1 MSTSDMLQ
9 APPNCIL
16 YCVSQVPAHVSPRSI
31 ARRVAGRFLA
41 HPQLL
46 ISNGHDPWA
55 SSTSGGLV
63 AERAGRRGELGASR
77 SSANSTGEIA
87 CWPGSEHVI
96 VRLRQKSTHIRVAS
110 VGRMMKLNAAVFLQM
125 ESPRGDQRHRFWV
138 ARGICRTAIAVCHLQ
153 HSQGFIQS
161 STKLASKLFSP

>member
-31 ARRVAGRFLA
+31 ARCVAGRFLA

-46 ISNGHDPWA
+46 LSNGHDPWA
-55 SSTSGGLV
+55 SSTSGSLV

-96 VRLRQKSTHIRVAS
+96 VRLRQEPTHIRVAS
-110 VGRMMKLNAAVFLQM
+110 VGRMMKLNAAVF
-125 ESPRGDQRHRFWV
+125 F
-138 ARGICRTAIAVCHLQ
+138 CRWNLPERI
-153 HSQGFIQS
+153 S
-161 STKLASKLFSP
+161 STGFGSPVVSIKPQTQSVISNTPKVSFSTQ